1 MGGKLTMTEL
11 QAERLFLGQIES
23 KIGRGACSWHSYAN
37 PRPVLMTSQIG
48 FIDKLANG
56 KGVSR
61 ETDNAGITQDGQ
73 ARCLK
78 LIGYR

>member
-1 MGGKLTMTEL
+1 
-11 QAERLFLGQIES
+11 
-23 KIGRGACSWHSYAN
+23 
-37 PRPVLMTSQIG
+37 MTSQIG